1 MQKMPETLHPRP
13 QLTRARWID
22 LNGLWGFAYDDDAC
36 GLDEKWQE
44 KKAVFTR
51 TIQVP
56 YPPESSASGI
66 GDNDFHAIVWYRR
79 TFEVSPEDAEKRLL
93 LHCGAI
99 DYYAQIW
106 VNDQLVA
113 RHEGGQTP
121 ITADISTA
129 LRPGS
134 EQVVVIRAED
144 APRDLTQPRGKQ
156 DWQEP
161 PHEIWYHRTTG
172 IWQPVWL
179 EPVSSTYISEVR
191 WTPDLDRGL
200 LSFTVTLEREEDAP
214 LNLHMRLYQDGLDVA
229 NDVYMMRG
237 TELKRQIAFDPAAM
251 VVSDRLL
258 WSPGRPKLIDVTL
271 TLLSGEK
278 VIDEVQSYIG
288 IRSVSVENGRFLLNG
303 LPYYLRLVLEQGY
316 WPDTHLAAPDADA
329 LRREVELIK
338 AMGFNGVR
346 IHQKVADPRF
356 LYWCDHL
363 GLLVWGEMAN
373 AYVFSPIA
381 IGRLTRE
388 WIEVVRRD
396 YNHPCIVAWV
406 PFNESWGVPN
416 VARDAAQQHYVQA
429 LFHLTKA
436 LDPTRPTIGNDG
448 WDNFVSDIFGVHD
461 YSFEGKVLR
470 DRYGSFEAV
479 ERTLREV
486 QPGYH
491 ALILPGY
498 RREGEPIMLTE
509 FGGINFHP
517 HRDEPTF
524 GYGIVNDSEHFL
536 DKYKEL
542 IDAIVSSP
550 AIAGFC
556 YTQLT
561 DVEQETNGLLT
572 EDRVPKLDLLDV
584 HEITTQVSAAVPGD
598 VITKM
603 LQAHSVTSFT
613 SSGLKSKSGSLGKN
627 DPSEKVD

>member
-1 MQKMPETLHPRP
+1 MSHVLHPRP
-13 QLTRARWID
+13 QLTRLRWLD
-22 LNGLWGFAYDDDAC
+22 LDGLWGFAYDDNAR

-44 KKAVFTR
+44 KEEVFTR
-51 TIQVP
+51 NIRVP

-66 GDNDFHAIVWYRR
+66 GDNGFHAVVWYRR
-79 TFEVSPEDAEKRLL
+79 TFEVSPEDAGKRLR

-106 VNDQLVA
+106 VNGQLVA

-121 ITADISTA
+121 ISADITTA
-129 LRPGS
+129 LRPDG

-144 APRDLTQPRGKQ
+144 APKDLTQPRGKQ

-172 IWQPVWL
+172 IWQSVWL
-179 EPVSSTYISEVR
+179 EPVSPTYISQVR

-200 LSFTVTLEREEDAP
+200 LSFTVTLEREEDTP
-214 LNLHMRLYQDGLDVA
+214 LILRVRLHQHGAELADDT
-229 NDVYMMRG
+229 YMMRG

-251 VVSDRLL
+251 VDGGDRLL
-258 WSPGRPKLIDVTL
+258 WSPRKPNLIDVTL
-271 TLLSGEK
+271 TVLSGEK

-288 IRSVSVENGRFLLNG
+288 IRSVDVANGRFLLNG
-303 LPYYLRLVLEQGY
+303 LPYFLRLVLEQGY
-316 WPDTHLAAPDADA
+316 WPETHLAAPNADA

-338 AMGFNGVR
+338 EMGFNGVR
-346 IHQKVADPRF
+346 VHQKVADPRF
-356 LYWCDHL
+356 LYWCDQL

-373 AYVFSPIA
+373 AYIFSPSA
-381 IGRLTRE
+381 VGRLTRE
-388 WIEVVRRD
+388 WMEVIARD
-396 YNHPCIVAWV
+396 FNHPCIVAWV

-429 LFHLTKA
+429 LYHLTKT
-436 LDPTRPTIGNDG
+436 LDSTRPTVGNDG

-461 YSFEGKVLR
+461 YTSDGQVLR

-479 ERTLREV
+479 ERTLQEV
-486 QPGYH
+486 QPSHH
-491 ALILPGY
+491 ALLLSGY
-498 RREGEPIMLTE
+498 RLEGEPIMLTE
-509 FGGINFHP
+509 FGGISYHP
-517 HRDEPTF
+517 HGDGPTY
-524 GYGIVNDSEHFL
+524 GYGAVADSESFL
-536 DKYKEL
+536 AKYKEL

-572 EDRVPKLDLLDV
+572 AERKPKLDPAAV
-584 HEITTQVSAAVPGD
+584 NEITTQVSAAVPGD

-613 SSGLKSKSGSLGKN
+613 SAGLKGKSGS
-627 DPSEKVD
+627 

>member
-1 MQKMPETLHPRP
+1 MSETLHPRP
-13 QLTRARWID
+13 QLTRARWISLD
-22 LNGLWGFAYDDDAC
+22 GPWGFAYDDDAC
-36 GLDEKWQE
+36 GLDKKWQE
-44 KKAVFTR
+44 KEEVFTR

-66 GDNDFHAIVWYRR
+66 GDNGFHAIVWYRR
-79 TFEVSPEDAEKRLL
+79 TFEVSPEDAGKRLL

-99 DYYAQIW
+99 DYYSQIW
-106 VNDQLVA
+106 VNGQLLA

-121 ITADISTA
+121 ITADITTA
-129 LRPGS
+129 LRSEG

-144 APRDLTQPRGKQ
+144 APKDLTQPRGKQ

-179 EPVSSTYISEVR
+179 EPVPSTYISQVR

-200 LSFTVTLEREEDAP
+200 LFFTVTLEREEDTP
-214 LNLHMRLYQDGLDVA
+214 LNLRVRVYQDGLDLA

-237 TELKRQIAFDPAAM
+237 TELKRQIAFDPSAM
-251 VVSDRLL
+251 VVSDQLL
-258 WSPGRPKLIDVTL
+258 WSPRHPTLIDVTL
-271 TLLSGEK
+271 TVFSGDTI
-278 VIDEVQSYIG
+278 IDEVQSYIG
-288 IRSVSVENGRFLLNG
+288 IRSVSVTNGRFLLNG
-303 LPYYLRLVLEQGY
+303 LPYFLRLVLEQGY
-316 WPDTHLAAPDADA
+316 WPDTHLAAPDGEA

-338 AMGFNGVR
+338 EMGFNGVR
-346 IHQKVADPRF
+346 VHQKVADPRF
-356 LYWCDHL
+356 LYWCDQL

-373 AYVFSPIA
+373 AYVFSTIA
-381 IGRLTRE
+381 VERLTRE
-388 WIEVVRRD
+388 WMEVVTRD
-396 YNHPCIVAWV
+396 YNHPCIVAWL

-416 VARDAAQQHYVQA
+416 VARDPAQQHYVQA
-429 LFHLTKA
+429 LYHLTKA

-461 YSFEGKVLR
+461 YTFEGSVLT

-479 ERTLREV
+479 ERTLLEV
-486 QPGYH
+486 QPSNH

-509 FGGINFHP
+509 FGGITFRP
-517 HRDEPTF
+517 DGDRPTY
-524 GYGIVNDSEHFL
+524 GYGMVTDSEHFL
-536 DKYKEL
+536 EKYKEL
-542 IDAIVSSP
+542 IDAIVKSP

-572 EDRVPKLDLLDV
+572 ENREPKLDTSAV
-584 HEITTQVSAAVPGD
+584 REITTQVSAAVPGD

-613 SSGLKSKSGSLGKN
+613 SAGLKSKSGS
-627 DPSEKVD
+627 